1 MGNYQEIVI
10 YAPKT
15 DISVTLWEVKVNRRT
30 FNCGAL
36 IALKK
41 IKEIC
46 PNIKTASIENFTD
59 YLNRNEIDVNNNWF
73 GVIYVEM

>member
-1 MGNYQEIVI
+1 MRNYHQIVV

-15 DISVTLWEVKVNRRT
+15 DISDLSWGKKVNRKT

-36 IALKK
+36 VALKK
-41 IKEIC
+41 LKLLC

-59 YLNRNEIDVNNNWF
+59 DLNCNEIDLNNNWF
-73 GVIYVEM
+73 GVIYIEM